1 MLAVPFARIVPA
13 VATKVPVDDPATMM
27 LADGTV
33 TSGLLLARETTLH
46 PEGTRAVN
54 VIVQVL
60 TKAESKVVGLQ
71 LKDDTVSACAR
82 LIVAGA
88 ELLLYVAVT
97 VAVRLLLNVPLVAL
111 KLAVVAPAATV
122 TDAGTVSNA

>member
-97 VAVRLLLNVPLVAL
+97 VAVRLVLNVPLVAL